1 MRARMVVLPCT
12 AHAAILHGTHC
23 CIAPTASNTCC
34 TPMLHLARRLLH
46 SLNLLHALQPV
57 ATIHY
62 NGRCNHNRAWAF
74 TAERA
79 AAPEVAAG
87 APQNGRRGVSP
98 AQPACKCA
106 TGGEPKSGPVAD
118 RGRGVLEYGVLERVP
133 LPAVPYSGT
142 LLAHGVAAA
151 AVLTGTHGYSRVLYW
166 PTRRPIESSIHA
178 RRSCAGRALLRA
190 AQRSVSTA

>member
-1 MRARMVVLPCT
+1 
-12 AHAAILHGTHC
+12 
-23 CIAPTASNTCC
+23 
-34 TPMLHLARRLLH
+34 LH

-62 NGRCNHNRAWAF
+62 NGRCNHTRAWAF
-74 TAERA
+74 TADRA

-106 TGGEPKSGPVAD
+106 TGGEPKSVPVRM

-151 AVLTGTHGYSRVLYW
+151 AVPTGAYGYSRVLTGTHGVLTGTHGYSIGPRGSRLSVIYPRRRAPVLVCAAFAGAA
-166 PTRRPIESSIHA
+166 RPS
-178 RRSCAGRALLRA
+178 RA
-190 AQRSVSTA
+190 ATTAARCSA